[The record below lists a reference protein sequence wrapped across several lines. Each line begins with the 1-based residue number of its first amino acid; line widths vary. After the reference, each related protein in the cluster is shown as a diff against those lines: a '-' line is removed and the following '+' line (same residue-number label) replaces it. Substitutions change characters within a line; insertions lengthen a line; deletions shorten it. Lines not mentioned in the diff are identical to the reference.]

1 MYNNYDS
8 YFTERGRKIVDE
20 VDIFS
25 NKQKLGIYLPIIL
38 VGSPGVGK
46 STFINILNGSRISKA
61 SSSDEPITSK
71 SAYYDVKIPGNGDNE
86 ILMVD
91 EGIIQETYI
100 RFVDTPGFDLEKDIK
115 IALDEIKRIF
125 NDFKEGKEKVPVILF
140 FMNPVG
146 RNSTKD
152 KDKKKKFFKFLN

>member
-1 MYNNYDS
+1 M
-8 YFTERGRKIVDE
+8 IL
-20 VDIFS
+20 
-25 NKQKLGIYLPIIL
+25 LGFNL
-38 VGSPGVGK
+38 K
-46 STFINILNGSRISKA
+46 
-61 SSSDEPITSK
+61 
-71 SAYYDVKIPGNGDNE
+71 
-86 ILMVD
+86 
-91 EGIIQETYI
+91 
-100 RFVDTPGFDLEKDIK
+100 KDIK